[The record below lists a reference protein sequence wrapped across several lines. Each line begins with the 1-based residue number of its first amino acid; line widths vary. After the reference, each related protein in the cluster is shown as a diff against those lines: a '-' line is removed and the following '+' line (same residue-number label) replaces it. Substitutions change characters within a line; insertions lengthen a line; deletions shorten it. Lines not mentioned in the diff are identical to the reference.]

1 MPRIPLLLLLIGW
14 TMTTT
19 LAHAAPSAAENRN
32 FFQDLAETRSFT
44 LGSPINAVPTPDGTA
59 VLFLQSESRNPVQR
73 LMSLDVKT
81 GTVSELLTPE
91 ALLKGSEE
99 QLTPEERARRER
111 MRMSLRGFTSFQ
123 LSRDGAR
130 LLLSL
135 SGKLYVVER
144 ANQQVTL
151 LPGEGWVDPRFSP
164 DGKRIAA
171 LADGALHVLDIAARE
186 SRRVSP
192 PATDT
197 LTYGSAEFVAQ
208 EEMGRFAGY
217 WWSPDSG
224 SLLFQ
229 ETDQKQVELLYIHNP
244 AMPEQPPESHRYPRA
259 GTPNAVVRLGLV
271 PLQGVQE
278 PQWLSWDREKYPY
291 LARVSWSEKSPL
303 TILVQNRAQQ
313 EQQLLAWNTG
323 TQQFQSLLT
332 ETDPAWLNLDDS
344 HFPHW
349 LEDGSGFLW
358 SHEREEGWEVQLRNP
373 DGSLKRVMVPA
384 SAGFRSLIHLDMRNK
399 QLYYSGSIDPTQSQ
413 LFRVSLSGGKP
424 EQLSKAPGFHQ
435 AKFAYRG
442 QHYIHSFSLL
452 DGTNGVE
459 LCDLKG
465 KTLHRLPNKAE
476 QPPFM
481 PKLELTRLTGAR
493 TYDVA
498 IVRPRD
504 FDPGKKYPVILSVY
518 AGPGHKTV
526 LALPRM
532 FLKQQWMADQGYIV
546 VGLDGRGTPGHGRAW
561 ERAIRG
567 NLIDVPL
574 SDQVDGLKA
583 AAAKYPELDL
593 ERVAVTGW
601 SFGGYFTLMAVLRHP
616 ELFKVG
622 MSGAPV
628 TDFQDYDT
636 HYTERYLGLPA
647 EQPEAYRVSNVL
659 TYTSQLERPL
669 LVVHGLTDDNVYFLH
684 SLKLSN
690 AFFQHGKRFELL
702 PMPGT
707 HMLYDP
713 GQTLKLWTRTL
724 NLFNQS
730 FGLPLL
736 AE

>member
-1 MPRIPLLLLLIGW
+1 MRPITLLLLLIGW

-19 LAHAAPSAAENRN
+19 AFAAPTAAENRS
-32 FFQDLAETRSFT
+32 FFKDLAETRNYT
-44 LGSPINAVPTPDGTA
+44 LGSPMSAVPTPDGSA
-59 VLFLQSESRNPVQR
+59 VLFLQSEARNPVQR
-73 LMSLDVKT
+73 LMTLDVKT
-81 GTVSELLTPE
+81 GNVSELLTPE
-91 ALLKGSEE
+91 TLLKGSEE

-123 LSRDGAR
+123 LSKDGAR
-130 LLLSL
+130 LLLTL

-144 ANQQVTL
+144 ASQSVTL

-164 DGKRIAA
+164 DGQRVAA
-171 LADGALHVLDIAARE
+171 LADNALHVIDIASRE

-197 LTYGSAEFVAQ
+197 LSYGSAEFVAQ

-217 WWSPDSG
+217 WWSPDSR
-224 SLLFQ
+224 SVLFQ
-229 ETDQKQVELLYIHNP
+229 ETDQKSVELLYIHNP
-244 AMPEQPPESHRYPRA
+244 AMPEQAPESHRYPRA

-271 PLQGVQE
+271 PVEGAQD
-278 PQWLSWDREKYPY
+278 PQWLTWDREKYPY
-291 LARVSWSEKSPL
+291 LARVSWSQKKAPL

-313 EQQLLAWNTG
+313 EQQLLAWNSAS
-323 TQQFQSLLT
+323 QQFQTLLT

-344 HFPHW
+344 HFPYW

-358 SHEREEGWEVQLRNP
+358 SHELEAGWEVQLRKP
-373 DGSLKRVMVPA
+373 EGGLHKIVIPATSGFKSLVYVDPRSKQVYFTGSV
-384 SAGFRSLIHLDMRNK
+384 
-399 QLYYSGSIDPTQSQ
+399 DPTQSQ
-413 LFRVSLSGGKP
+413 LWR
-424 EQLSKAPGFHQ
+424 APLNGVKLEALTKTAGFHSATFSQ
-435 AKFAYRG
+435 GG
-442 QHYIHSFSLL
+442 QHYIHSYSLL
-452 DGTNGVE
+452 DGTSGVE

-465 KTLHRLPNKAE
+465 KPLHTLPNKAE
-476 QPPFM
+476 PPPFM
-481 PKLELTRLTGAR
+481 PNLEITRLGQPR
-493 TYDVA
+493 VYDVA
-498 IVRPRD
+498 IVRPRG
-504 FDPGKKYPVILSVY
+504 FEAGKKYPVILSVY

-526 LALPRM
+526 LSLPRM
-532 FLKQQWMADQGYIV
+532 FLRQQWMADQGYIV
-546 VGLDGRGTPGHGRAW
+546 VGLDGRGTPGHGRSW

-574 SDQVDGLKA
+574 QDQIDGLKA
-583 AAAKYPELDL
+583 AAARYPELDL
-593 ERVAVTGW
+593 DRVAVTGW
-601 SFGGYFTLMAVLRHP
+601 SFGGYFTLMALLRHP

-636 HYTERYLGLPA
+636 HYTERYLGIPA
-647 EQPEAYRVSNVL
+647 EQPEAYRLSNVL
-659 TYTSQLERPL
+659 TYAAELERPL

-713 GQTLKLWTRTL
+713 AQTLKLWTRTL
-724 NLFNQS
+724 NLFNQT

-736 AE
+736 TD